1 MNKSELKKE
10 HLLNAGLDVMKSHGY
25 NGTSVKDIVD
35 AAGVPKGSFYNYFT
49 SKETFAI
56 EALESVAC
64 ETYRAAHKQLV
75 EQQGPALDKLRDYFL
90 ACITQLEESH
100 FKAGCFLGNMCQE
113 MAETNETIRDKVRHI
128 LQRKSDLIAQVLLQ
142 GKEANDIAQ
151 HIDETK
157 TAQLLLNAWEGS
169 LIRMK
174 ATQSRCP
181 LDAFLVILDLLKKH

>member
-10 HLLNAGLDVMKSHGY
+10 HLLNAGLNVMKSHGY

-35 AAGVPKGSFYNYFT
+35 AAGVPKGSFYNYFA
-49 SKETFAI
+49 SKEIFAI
-56 EALESVAC
+56 EALEAVAC
-64 ETYRAAHKQLV
+64 ETYQTARHQLI
-75 EQQGPALDKLRDYFL
+75 EAKGPALQKLHDYFSR
-90 ACITQLEESH
+90 CITQLEESQ

-113 MAETNETIRDKVRHI
+113 MAETNETIRDKVRLI
-128 LQRKSDLIAQVLLQ
+128 LQRKNDLITEVILQ
-142 GKEANDIAQ
+142 GKKAGEIPS
-151 HIDETK
+151 HIDEKK